1 MTRTRGPKRLEDKH
15 PEILEQLGKVPD
27 AHLADQYGVHT
38 QTIGHCRRR
47 NGVSPYVLGTREGVC
62 FFRQAP
68 KKIPAALKGRAI
80 DHDKVIVA
88 FKMQEDGMVSL
99 LNSYSGV
106 RVFDKDAVDPRVTMA
121 GPLPHFHTW
130 KECEDYLMAEPGKHR
145 PCLLSYT
152 AAKKT
157 FNQSYA
163 DYTEE
168 EPLPAAE
175 QKILDAAAA
184 GKGVRLSAAEVKS
197 LAG

>member
-1 MTRTRGPKRLEDKH
+1 MTHSRGPKRLEDKH

-27 AHLADQYGVHT
+27 AHLADQYGVHK

-47 NGVSPYVLGTREGVC
+47 NGVSPYGFVPQEGVC
-62 FFRQAP
+62 FFRKASR
-68 KKIPAALKGRAI
+68 LKGPAI

-99 LNSYSGV
+99 LNSYNGV

-130 KECEDYLMAEPGKHR
+130 RECEDYLMAEPGKHR

-152 AAKKT
+152 AAKRT
-157 FNQSYA
+157 FKQSYA
-163 DYTEE
+163 DYSEE
-168 EPLPAAE
+168 GERTVEQVDQKIREAAE
-175 QKILDAAAA
+175 A
-184 GKGVRLSAAEVKS
+184 GKGVRLSAEEVRS
-197 LAG
+197 LTG